1 MNYLSAINFRWFM
14 QMKELGKA
22 FFNQWLAWALRFFL
36 ISSILGLLMRLFFVM
51 ELPLLDYKHLLH
63 AHSHLALLGWGFT
76 ALSTCLLYLLIK
88 KTSYKLHYQR
98 IMSVQLFSV
107 LGMLLFFVLQGYSAF
122 SIGFSTLHLCCVYFF
137 AWFFLKDLVKQKP
150 SIYKTLSKWA
160 IYWLLISTIGLW
172 SIAPVAS
179 ILGKLHPL
187 YFASIQFFLHF
198 QLNGWLIFGV
208 LAILFKFLKSKN
220 DVVPFPKT
228 AFIVLQFSLMLTYA
242 LSITWSTPE
251 SFLFYLNGLG
261 VILQFIAFLM
271 LFTFIRRHYQ
281 TNLNF
286 KNISSWLLLAGII
299 SLGLKVIAQTA
310 VAIPYIAEISYTIR
324 NFVIGFIHLTLIGA
338 VSFTLLGILIRSKLL
353 PNDKSADWAYTLFI
367 VGYALTEFL
376 LFYQGLRFWL
386 EQGFIPFYHLTI
398 FIASLLFPVS
408 IFLILTQFNRLKK
421 SNSINS

>member
-1 MNYLSAINFRWFM
+1 M
-14 QMKELGKA
+14 
-22 FFNQWLAWALRFFL
+22 
-36 ISSILGLLMRLFFVM
+36 
-51 ELPLLDYKHLLH
+51 
-63 AHSHLALLGWGFT
+63 
-76 ALSTCLLYLLIK
+76 LLY
-88 KTSYKLHYQR
+88 
-98 IMSVQLFSV
+98 
-107 LGMLLFFVLQGYSAF
+107 FVLQGYSAF
-122 SIGFSTLHLCCVYFF
+122 TIGFGTLHLCFVYFF
-137 AWFFLKDLVKQKP
+137 AWFLLNNLVKQKP

-220 DVVPFPKT
+220 NVVPFPKT